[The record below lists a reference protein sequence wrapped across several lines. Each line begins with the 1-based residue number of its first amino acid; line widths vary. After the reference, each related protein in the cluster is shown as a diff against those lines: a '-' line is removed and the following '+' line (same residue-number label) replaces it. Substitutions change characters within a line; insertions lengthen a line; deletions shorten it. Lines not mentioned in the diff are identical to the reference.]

1 MASLSHH
8 LPSLLLLL
16 NLLDAATNGD
26 SVKPAI
32 PACRSFECGNGQ
44 IIGYPF
50 WQQGNQDEH
59 CGYPGFAVSCYGQQ
73 PLLHLFDHL
82 YQVKKIS
89 YPENTLIATFRD
101 LSDGSKCPMAPHDVN
116 LNSSPFLNYTT
127 GVKMVKCFYN
137 CTLYPPSLP
146 DIECLRYGLK
156 RSYAFMEGTIP
167 EFDWRKYCESTMR
180 VPVAVKTGNRRDGLS
195 GDDFGRALKEGFEL
209 TWRSPESGCRSCE
222 ASGGFCGFGNGP
234 NQKPFCFCNDGKRY
248 DVCSDKG
255 NFLYMVCFSL
265 CLYVTRARTSVGSEK
280 SFFPLGARR
289 LVNIYTA
296 RTMTLVLVN

>member
-32 PACRSFECGNGQ
+32 PACSSFDCGNGQ

-50 WQQGNQDEH
+50 WQQGNQDEY
-59 CGYPGFAVSCYGQQ
+59 CGYPGFAISCYGQQ

-89 YPENTLIATFRD
+89 YPKNTLIATFRD
-101 LSDGSKCPMAPHDVN
+101 LSDGN
-116 LNSSPFLNYTT
+116 
-127 GVKMVKCFYN
+127 
-137 CTLYPPSLP
+137 
-146 DIECLRYGLK
+146 IECLRYGLK
-156 RSYAFMEGTIP
+156 RSYAFMVGAIP

-222 ASGGFCGFGNGP
+222 ASGGFCGSGNGP

-255 NFLYMVCFSL
+255 DVTLAFEPDFITIGALICGGLIMAATVFYIVQKKKISLQKPAFSRIP
-265 CLYVTRARTSVGSEK
+265 TGGK
-280 SFFPLGARR
+280 
-289 LVNIYTA
+289 
-296 RTMTLVLVN
+296 